1 MDIIKRSFI
10 FIFAVFCCGLGIAAS
25 TQADLGTTPI
35 STLPYVLTFITPFSF
50 GVTTIVINICFI
62 ILQILIQKKD
72 FRKLDYFQVFVAFL
86 FGSFIEFGM
95 YLTEPFKSDIYIN
108 KIILLAIGSAILA
121 LGVYFEVCANLLYVP
136 GEGLVRAIA
145 FKKKDFGRIK
155 IIFDIILCIL
165 SIIISFIFLHKIQG
179 LREGTILSAILVGS
193 FVCLYQKIYKLR
205 FPL

>member
-1 MDIIKRSFI
+1 M
-10 FIFAVFCCGLGIAAS
+10 
-25 TQADLGTTPI
+25 
-35 STLPYVLTFITPFSF
+35 
-50 GVTTIVINICFI
+50 
-62 ILQILIQKKD
+62 
-72 FRKLDYFQVFVAFL
+72 
-86 FGSFIEFGM
+86 
-95 YLTEPFKSDIYIN
+95 
-108 KIILLAIGSAILA
+108 LAIGSAILA

-193 FVCLYQKIYKLR
+193 FVCLYQKIYKLPQCLIQQKLGILLTPVFYFFLPSTQNR
-205 FPL
+205 LISGQIRKQ